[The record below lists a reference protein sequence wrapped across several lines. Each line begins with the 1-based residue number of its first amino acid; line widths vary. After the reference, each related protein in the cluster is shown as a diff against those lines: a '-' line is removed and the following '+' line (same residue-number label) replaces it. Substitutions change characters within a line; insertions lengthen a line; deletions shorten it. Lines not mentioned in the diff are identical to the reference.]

1 MKQKKFQVVEQK
13 ELKSNYKAEFLT
25 ALMGT
30 PLLTRNIAIAG
41 HLHHGKTVVSS
52 STLAT
57 LSTPYFP
64 EGFKYMLLLG
74 A

>member
-1 MKQKKFQVVEQK
+1 MEQK

-52 STLAT
+52 SLLTA
-57 LSTPYFP
+57 LSTPYCP
-64 EGFKYMLLLG
+64 EGFEHMLLLG
-74 A
+74 V